1 MADAEDTPSTTAAAT
16 HRRTSNGSRRQ
27 AHREDDLETQI
38 AELQSDIKAI
48 SSTLQ
53 RMGQTTVTE
62 VKSQARHRAQ
72 DLADRGQSMLDSAQ
86 GELSGLEKQLKDTI
100 RDKPLTAVA
109 AAIGMGFLIA
119 IMTR

>member
-1 MADAEDTPSTTAAAT
+1 MADSDETTTTAAAA
-16 HRRTSNGSRRQ
+16 HRRATNGSRRQ
-27 AHREDDLETQI
+27 AHHEDDLESQI

-48 SSTLQ
+48 TTTLQ
-53 RMGQTTVTE
+53 RMGQTTVSG
-62 VKSQARHRAQ
+62 VKTQARQRAQ
-72 DLADRGQSMLDSAQ
+72 DLADRGQSLLDTAQ
-86 GELSGLEKQLKDTI
+86 GEFNGLEKQLKDTI